1 MSQPTQQPPYGA
13 PQPYNPGPAPAQARN
28 GLGTTALVLG
38 IIGLLIAFVPLLFW
52 LGGILGLLALIF
64 GLVGLGRA
72 KRGEATNKGV
82 AVAGTVLA
90 ALTLVASVFMGIV
103 TVMAVD
109 EAVDEINKAVEAG
122 APKEATAAA
131 EEPADATGGTEGEAP
146 AVDETLAAGDSVIYD
161 DDVTVTVSAP
171 KAYSPSEFA
180 IGHTSGNKA
189 YQVTVVIENAG
200 TEKFDSTLTTAD
212 ARAGKEGVEAEQ
224 IFDDTVGGGFD
235 GTIAPGKKATVVYA
249 FDAPADAKTLTV
261 EISPGISYDS
271 SQWELT
277 L

>member
-109 EAVDEINKAVEAG
+109 EAVDEINKAVEAS
-122 APKEATAAA
+122 APKEASAAA
-131 EEPADATGGTEGEAP
+131 EKPADATGGTEDKAK
-146 AVDETLAAGDSVIYD
+146 DETLTAGDSVVYD

-180 IGHTSGNKA
+180 IGHTAGNKA

-212 ARAGKEGVEAEQ
+212 ARAGEGGVEAEQ
-224 IFDDTVGGGFD
+224 IFDDTVGGGFE
-235 GTIAPGKKATVVYA
+235 GTIAPGKKATVVYG
-249 FDAPADAKTLTV
+249 FDAPADAKSLTV
-261 EISPGISYDS
+261 EISPGIFYDS

>member
-1 MSQPTQQPPYGA
+1 MSQPTQQPPHGT

-109 EAVDEINKAVEAG
+109 EAVDEINKAVEAS
-122 APKEATAAA
+122 APKEATDAA
-131 EEPADATGGTEGEAP
+131 EEPAAEGEAP
-146 AVDETLAAGDSVIYD
+146 ATGETLAAGDSVIYD

-200 TEKFDSTLTTAD
+200 TEKFDTVLTTAD
-212 ARAGKEGVEAEQ
+212 ARAGEQGVEAEQ
-224 IFDDTVGGGFD
+224 IFDDTVGGGFE